1 MCWKRLFALASF
13 SLNEYSAVFVTFKP
27 AATAIVTAFNLFI
40 AQAQSVASKI
50 CIHLFFISSKC
61 IMRFA
66 PKQPSTV
73 HLLIMHTHSHTHI
86 LPSAFQTIRFVL
98 QHFRE
103 WFELNC
109 LLCVCVCICMVYAVC
124 CAVHPFQSHFSVVAA
139 HLAGCTGTV
148 FVFGVNEAFL
158 RFSEYRLQFFVIIVV
173 RRTHLVQNDAI
184 LSIRESLTRWS
195 VVFVFFFF
203 RHYSEILLRQFSPDG
218 FKRISMMQSNSYWI

>member
-1 MCWKRLFALASF
+1 MHNAVRAQTAKHSALAHHAHTLTHTYTSVCISNDTLCASTF
-13 SLNEYSAVFVTFKP
+13 PRMIRIKLLAV
-27 AATAIVTAFNLFI
+27 
-40 AQAQSVASKI
+40 
-50 CIHLFFISSKC
+50 
-61 IMRFA
+61 
-66 PKQPSTV
+66 
-73 HLLIMHTHSHTHI
+73 
-86 LPSAFQTIRFVL
+86 
-98 QHFRE
+98 
-103 WFELNC
+103 
-109 LLCVCVCICMVYAVC
+109 CVCVCICMVYAVC